1 MLSYVSS
8 KPLLWSEQ
16 VLAHMAQ
23 EKVAWQLM
31 INAVG
36 ERQGR
41 VPQKNV
47 VSAAKPRGDCM
58 RGTEEEAATEESTR
72 EASPLTTQ
80 EHTLDHNTWSPI
92 ITSRQK

>member
-1 MLSYVSS
+1 
-8 KPLLWSEQ
+8 
-16 VLAHMAQ
+16 
-23 EKVAWQLM
+23 
-31 INAVG
+31 
-36 ERQGR
+36 
-41 VPQKNV
+41 
-47 VSAAKPRGDCM
+47 M